1 MTLEAST
8 QVSTE
13 YVSAVSVKFT
23 VLMLR
28 LSCGLPK
35 VEAHGNHAWNDL
47 FTVVMYE
54 TAIHTSMASMYEW

>member
-35 VEAHGNHAWNDL
+35 VEAHGIMHGMTYSL
-47 FTVVMYE
+47 
-54 TAIHTSMASMYEW
+54 